1 MMVAMDRRLVARF
14 GHRAIV
20 GLAITGALLC
30 SASVA
35 FSQIELGV
43 IQGVVTDEVGN
54 PLDEVTFRIRDTGR
68 GREFTIKS
76 DKSGRFYRRGLP
88 AVDYEITVEKEG
100 YQPIHDKLR
109 LNAGTDRRFSFKLVR
124 AAPKGA
130 EEFTQG
136 VEAFGRGDHAAAA
149 KAFEAAVEKAPDLPE
164 ARVNLAM
171 AYLRLQRTAD
181 AVAQV
186 EKAATLAPDMPSVL
200 FQLGGVYVETN
211 DLDKA
216 AAAFE
221 KGLAK
226 QPDLN
231 DALAYDAT
239 VTLGA
244 VYFAKGRNDQAM
256 AQFEKTLGAR
266 PNAPAPTL
274 GLAKVYFSKGD
285 AAKALELFRLVVASA
300 PGTPEA
306 TEAGTFVTA
315 LSKGAPAV
323 TVAAAASLTVLSAG
337 AVEEAVLR
345 LARQY
350 TREAG
355 PEVAPQFGT
364 GPEIEKRLSSGDAAD
379 VLIAPAAVIERAVKS
394 GAVVAGTEMPVARVG
409 AGVTVRRGAPAPDVS
424 TVDALKAALLRADS
438 VVYNQA
444 STGQYLETLFARM
457 GILDQLKSRTTRY
470 GNAAQVFEH
479 VIAGKGNEIGFGPI
493 TEIKSFEP
501 KGIVLVAAL
510 PEDIQNYTT
519 YVAAVTTR
527 AAAPDAGRAF
537 VRYLTSAAARQ
548 VFLATGAR

>member
-1 MMVAMDRRLVARF
+1 M
-14 GHRAIV
+14 
-20 GLAITGALLC
+20 GALLC
-30 SASVA
+30 SAPAA

-43 IQGVVTDEVGN
+43 IQGVVTDEAGT
-54 PLDEVTFRIRDTGR
+54 PLDDVTFRIRDTGR

-88 AVDYEITVEKEG
+88 AVEYEITVEKEG
-100 YQPIHDKLR
+100 YQPIHDKVR
-109 LNAGTDRRFSFKLVR
+109 LNAGVDRRFSFKLVR
-124 AAPKGA
+124 AAPPGA
-130 EEFTQG
+130 EEFAQG
-136 VEAFGRGDHAAAA
+136 VEAFGRGDHATAA
-149 KAFEAAVEKAPDLPE
+149 KAFEAAVDKAPDLPE
-164 ARVNLAM
+164 VRVNLAM

-181 AVAQV
+181 AVAQI
-186 EKAATLAPDMPSVL
+186 EKAATLSSEVPSVL
-200 FQLGGVYVETN
+200 FQLGGVYVEAN
-211 DLDKA
+211 ELDKA

-256 AQFEKTLGAR
+256 AQFEKALGAR

-285 AAKALELFRLVVASA
+285 AATALELFRLVVASA

-306 TEAGTFVTA
+306 TEAGAFVTA
-315 LSKGAPAV
+315 LSKGPPSA
-323 TVAAAASLTVLSAG
+323 TVAAAASLSVLSAG

-350 TREAG
+350 KQDAG
-355 PEVAPQFGT
+355 HEVSPHFGT
-364 GPEIEKRLSSGDAAD
+364 APEIEKRLSSGEAAD
-379 VLIAPAAVIERAVKS
+379 VLIAPAAVVDRGLKA
-394 GAVVAGTEMPVARVG
+394 GALVAGTETPIGRVG
-409 AGVTVRRGAPAPDVS
+409 VGVTVRRGVAAPDVS
-424 TVDALKAALLRADS
+424 TVEALKAALLRADS

-444 STGQYLETLFARM
+444 STGVYLESLFARM
-457 GILDQLKSRTTRY
+457 GILHHLKPRTTRY
-470 GNAAQVFEH
+470 PNAAQVIEH
-479 VIAGKGNEIGFGPI
+479 VIAGQGNEIGFGPI

-501 KGIVLVAAL
+501 KGAVLVAPL
-510 PEDIQNYTT
+510 PESIQNYTT

-527 AAAPDAGRAF
+527 ATAPDAGRAF
-537 VRYLTSAAARQ
+537 IGYLTAAGARQ

>member
-1 MMVAMDRRLVARF
+1 MGV
-14 GHRAIV
+14 
-20 GLAITGALLC
+20 LLC
-30 SASVA
+30 GAPEA

-43 IQGVVTDEVGN
+43 IQGVVTDEAGN
-54 PLDEVTFRIRDTGR
+54 PLADVTFRIRDTGR

-88 AVDYEITVEKEG
+88 AVDYEITVEKDG
-100 YQPIHDKLR
+100 YQPIHDKVR
-109 LNAGTDRRFSFKLVR
+109 LNAGVDRRFSFKLVR
-124 AAPKGA
+124 AAPQGA
-130 EEFTQG
+130 EEFAQG

-149 KAFEAAVEKAPDLPE
+149 KAFEAAVDKAPDLPE
-164 ARVNLAM
+164 VRVNLAM

-181 AVAQV
+181 AIAQI
-186 EKAATLAPDMPSVL
+186 EKAATLAPDVPSVL

-256 AQFEKTLGAR
+256 AQFARALAAR
-266 PNAPAPTL
+266 PNAPGPTL

-285 AAKALELFRLVVASA
+285 TAKALELFRLVVSSA

-306 TEAGTFVTA
+306 TEAGKFIAA
-315 LSKGAPAV
+315 LSKGP
-323 TVAAAASLTVLSAG
+323 TVAAAARLSVLSAG
-337 AVEEAVLR
+337 AVEEAVSR

-350 TREAG
+350 HQDAG
-355 PEVAPQFGT
+355 HEVATRFGT
-364 GPEIEKRLSSGDAAD
+364 APEIEKRLSSGEAAD
-379 VLIAPAAVIERAVKS
+379 VLIAPAAVVDRALKA
-394 GAVVAGTEMPVARVG
+394 GAIVAGTETPLGRVG
-409 AGVTVRRGAPAPDVS
+409 VGLTVRRGVPAPDVS
-424 TVDALKAALLRADS
+424 TVDALKAAILRADS
-438 VVYNQA
+438 VVYNRA

-457 GILDQLKSRTTRY
+457 GVTDHLKSRTTRY
-470 GNAAQVFEH
+470 GDAAQVIEH
-479 VIAGKGNEIGFGPI
+479 VIAGTGNEIGFGPI

-501 KGIVLVAAL
+501 KGAVLVAPL
-510 PEDIQNYTT
+510 PEEMQNYTH

-527 AAAPDAGRAF
+527 GTARDAALALIG
-537 VRYLTSAAARQ
+537 YLSSSAARQ

>member
-30 SASVA
+30 SAPVA

-43 IQGVVTDEVGN
+43 IQGVVTDEAGN

-88 AVDYEITVEKEG
+88 AVEYELTVEKEG
-100 YQPIHDKLR
+100 YQPIHDKVR
-109 LNAGTDRRFSFKLVR
+109 LNAGTDPRFSFKLAR

-130 EEFTQG
+130 EEFARG

-149 KAFEAAVEKAPDLPE
+149 RAFEAAVEKAPDLPE
-164 ARVNLAM
+164 VRVNLAV
-171 AYLRLQRTAD
+171 AYLRLQRPAD
-181 AVAQV
+181 AVAQI
-186 EKAATLAPDMPSVL
+186 EKAAILAPEIPSVL

-244 VYFAKGRNDQAM
+244 VHFAKGRNDQAM
-256 AQFEKTLGAR
+256 AQFGKALGAR
-266 PNAPAPTL
+266 PNAPAPML

-285 AAKALELFRLVVASA
+285 TAKALELFRLVVASA

-315 LSKGAPAV
+315 LSKGAPFA
-323 TVAAAASLTVLSAG
+323 TVAAAASVSVFSAG

-350 TREAG
+350 PRDAGRE
-355 PEVAPQFGT
+355 VTTHFGT
-364 GPEIEKRLSSGDAAD
+364 APEIEKRLLSGEAARRED
-379 VLIAPAAVIERAVKS
+379 PRCTPPAGRNGNLLVLLNF
-394 GAVVAGTEMPVARVG
+394 AVVDDAGYFR
-409 AGVTVRRGAPAPDVS
+409 PDVS
-424 TVDALKAALLRADS
+424 AGNDAVDETVLEQKFARLKAVGQLESDRVFDRPGTGEPDHRFRFRDGDVALE
-438 VVYNQA
+438 
-444 STGQYLETLFARM
+444 GP
-457 GILDQLKSRTTRY
+457 TR
-470 GNAAQVFEH
+470 
-479 VIAGKGNEIGFGPI
+479 
-493 TEIKSFEP
+493 
-501 KGIVLVAAL
+501 
-510 PEDIQNYTT
+510 
-519 YVAAVTTR
+519 R
-527 AAAPDAGRAF
+527 DATHGR
-537 VRYLTSAAARQ
+537 VREYANVKPARQ
-548 VFLATGAR
+548 MVPGESRRNFGHLHQRKNPLLHPGPAAGS